1 MRSVFA
7 NMFKPLLDKRRINQ
21 LTLTS
26 DDNMYDIDVYMR
38 FSLSL
43 IKLIK

>member
-7 NMFKPLLDKRRINQ
+7 NMFKLLLDKRRINQ
-21 LTLTS
+21 LTLTT